1 MRKKIYVIGSAGIP
15 ARYGGFETFAENFS
29 KKLASKHDITVVC
42 SNKYYDR
49 SELSKTW
56 NSIHRIFLPLKPN
69 GFQSI
74 LYDLLSLTLCM
85 HKADKIL
92 LLGSGIGSIL
102 PLLSKRIRLKIWM
115 HIDGLE
121 WKRSKWNVFIRK
133 YLQFNYTIGIRF
145 AGRIIIDNEALV
157 SYIPKKFHFKIIRS
171 GYGGDHLPKL
181 KNSKLTFSESYALV
195 IARAEPENN
204 LELILRCFLSLNS
217 IHLVVISNWQHTRYG
232 QFLKNKYAYQPALSL
247 IGPIFNDPE
256 KLQSFRLNCSL
267 YIHGHSAGGTNPSL
281 VEAMF
286 SGVPIFAF
294 DNEFNRRTTHN
305 YAFFFSTYKELSDL
319 LKKRNTLDLKASAQ
333 KLQDYASEFHTWN
346 RAVLEFEQALAM
358 EEKDN

>member
-29 KKLASKHDITVVC
+29 KKLALKHDITVIC
-42 SNKYYDR
+42 SNKNYDR
-49 SELSKTW
+49 SEMSKTW
-56 NSIHRIFLPLKPN
+56 NSIHRIFLPLNPN

-74 LYDLLSLTLCM
+74 LYDLLSLALCM
-85 HKADKIL
+85 HKADKIV

-102 PLLSKRIRLKIWM
+102 LLLPKQIRHKIWM

-121 WKRSKWNVFIRK
+121 WKRNKWNVLIRK
-133 YLQFNYTIGIRF
+133 YLQINFSIGIRF
-145 AGRIIIDNEALV
+145 TGKIIIDNEALV
-157 SYIPKKFHFKIIRS
+157 PYIPKKFHFKIIRS
-171 GYGGDHLPKL
+171 GYGGDHLPQL
-181 KNSKLTFSESYALV
+181 KNAKLTFSESYALV

-204 LELILRCFLSLNS
+204 LELILKCFLSLNS
-217 IHLVVISNWQHTRYG
+217 IHLVVISNWQQTSYG
-232 QFLKNKYAYQPALSL
+232 QFLKNKYAYRPALSL

-294 DNEFNRRTTHN
+294 DNEFNRRTTN
-305 YAFFFSTYKELSDL
+305 NFAYFFSTYEELFDL
-319 LKKRNTLDLKASAQ
+319 LKKRNTLDLKTSAQ
-333 KLQDYASEFHTWN
+333 KLQKYASEFHTWDK
-346 RAVLEFEQALAM
+346 AVFEFEKALTL
-358 EEKDN
+358 